1 MFRIFDLAMALLER
15 ILGIVL
21 VKSGDSLYE

>member
-15 ILGIVL
+15 ILGIVF
-21 VKSGDSLYE
+21 VKSGDHLYD